1 MPRFTYQ
8 EFVFFCEAF
17 QTLNHFDFD
26 PEEVLS
32 KHEEGRGR
40 LHIYECLYRDNN
52 NYKTIVE
59 LTYDGDDIAWGIG
72 DGWGDA
78 DDELSA
84 LYDALLILKGEEG
97 SESRIQALIEGSR
110 FDGLTVEQALVSD
123 ERGAHLL
130 GVEIRSPG
138 ESRSVRML
146 ACHLSS
152 CEFELLR
159 FMIKLEPGRTAYEW
173 ESYTPNQP
181 MRLTQSVKV
190 RGNQLVG
197 ESMCWYLVYV
207 TDADSYMMLRQ
218 QLHK

>member
-1 MPRFTYQ
+1 MGHWGW
-8 EFVFFCEAF
+8 
-17 QTLNHFDFD
+17 L
-26 PEEVLS
+26 
-32 KHEEGRGR
+32 
-40 LHIYECLYRDNN
+40 
-52 NYKTIVE
+52 
-59 LTYDGDDIAWGIG
+59 GDT
-72 DGWGDA
+72 

-97 SESRIQALIEGSR
+97 SESRVQALIEGSR

-130 GVEIRSPG
+130 GVEIRSSG

-159 FMIKLEPGRTAYEW
+159 FMMMLEPNRTAYEW
-173 ESYTPNQP
+173 ESYAPNQP
-181 MRLTQSVKV
+181 MQVTQLVKV

-207 TDADSYMMLRQ
+207 TDIDAYLLL
-218 QLHK
+218 QLHQ